1 MRIFT
6 GREHTVS
13 LTTQLDFIF
22 KEVPMLIVVPDDNPP
37 VLAGTPALDRLRR
50 VGEVRLY
57 DSDATDPQV
66 LLSRLRDADV
76 AVNIRGRTL
85 FTADVLAGCPKLR
98 LISIW
103 GTGTDNVD
111 LKAAAARGITVT
123 NTPGANAIA
132 VAEHTVALMLA
143 LVKQLAPVDQAIRQG
158 GWPRNLVPQLRGKR
172 LGIIGTGLIGR
183 EVAAMGKGLGLDV
196 AAWTFHPDPSLAAN
210 LGFRYVEL
218 DELLR
223 TSDVLSIHLRATPD
237 THHFLNRGRLGLM
250 KPGAILVNTAR
261 GSLVDEAAL
270 VECLR
275 DKKLAG
281 AGLDVFETE
290 PLPPG
295 HPLTTLPNVLLTP
308 HAAGMTPEVI
318 QVGLAMAV
326 ENIENLL
333 NGTPTH
339 VVAAA

>member
-1 MRIFT
+1 
-6 GREHTVS
+6 
-13 LTTQLDFIF
+13 
-22 KEVPMLIVVPDDNPP
+22 MLIVVPDDNPP
-37 VLAGTPALDRLRR
+37 VIAGAPALERLRR
-50 VGEVRLY
+50 LGEIRIY
-57 DSDATDPQV
+57 DSDATDPNV
-66 LLSRLRDADV
+66 LVDRLRDADV
-76 AVNIRGRTL
+76 AVNIRGRTR
-85 FTADVLAGCPKLR
+85 FTAEVLAGCPRLR

-111 LKAAAARGITVT
+111 LAAAVARGITVT
-123 NTPGANAIA
+123 NTPGANAVA
-132 VAEHTVALMLA
+132 VAEHTLALMLA
-143 LVKQLAPVDQAIRQG
+143 VVKQLALADQAMRQG

-183 EVAAMGKGLGLDV
+183 EVAAMGKGVGLTV
-196 AAWTFHPDPSLAAN
+196 VAWTFHPDATLAAR

-237 THHFLNRGRLGLM
+237 AHHFLNRERLALL
-250 KPGAILVNTAR
+250 KPGAVLVNTAR

-275 DKKLAG
+275 EKRLAG

-295 HPLTTLPNVLLTP
+295 HPLTTLPNVLLSP

-318 QVGLAMAV
+318 QTGLAMAV
-326 ENIENLL
+326 ENIENFLK
-333 NGTPTH
+333 GAPTY
-339 VVAAA
+339 VVAGPVME